1 LNTGSDPKEQ
11 KHVKTNDDGEEEIDD
26 TFDWMAKKILEGV
39 QTKKPNL
46 EIFDET
52 ISNLNRTR
60 DDINLL
66 KLTVDIGW
74 LRINATPLIKEL

>member
-1 LNTGSDPKEQ
+1 
-11 KHVKTNDDGEEEIDD
+11 VNDDGDEEIDD
-26 TFDWMAKKILEGV
+26 TFDWMAQKILEGV

-66 KLTVDIGW
+66 K
-74 LRINATPLIKEL
+74 